1 MWLVRGVQ
9 AVNMANAKAMSVQN
23 KSVCIGLVD
32 NKVEEWVFSDHE
44 TAVVVYALILDRL
57 KRASS
62 SVVMLEE

>member
-1 MWLVRGVQ
+1 MWLVRGMR

-23 KSVCIGLVD
+23 KSVCIGFVD